1 MRKRN
6 RHISVW
12 MNEAEYRH
20 LKTQAETA
28 GMGIDPFIRT
38 LVSGVN
44 LRPRPPEEYA
54 DLLHQLA
61 GIGNNLNQIAHI
73 ANSKQDISP
82 DLMEKAI
89 RLARQ
94 AWRLVKETF

>member
-12 MNEAEYRH
+12 MNDTEYRH
-20 LKTQAETA
+20 LKMQAEIA

-44 LRPRPPEEYA
+44 LRPHPPEVYA

-73 ANSKQDISP
+73 ANSKQDISS
-82 DLMEKAI
+82 DSLEEAI

-94 AWRLVKETF
+94 AWRLVKETL

>member
-12 MNEAEYRH
+12 MSDTEYRH
-20 LKTQAETA
+20 LKTQAEIA

-44 LRPRPPEEYA
+44 LHPHPPAIYA
-54 DLLHQLA
+54 NLLRQLA

-73 ANSKQDISP
+73 ANSKQDISQ
-82 DLMEKAI
+82 DSLEEAI

-94 AWRLVKETF
+94 AWRFVKETL

>member
-12 MNEAEYRH
+12 MNDTEYRH

-44 LRPRPPEEYA
+44 LRPHPPKEYA
-54 DLLHQLA
+54 ELLRQLS

-82 DLMEKAI
+82 DSLEDAI
-89 RLARQ
+89 RLTRQ
-94 AWRLVKETF
+94 AWRLVKETL